1 MSFFDTIPW
10 MIWIVT
16 LPLAAAILTFLFPQI
31 AAGLSLLMGFTMSIP
46 AIGLCLQVVRMGSQR
61 YAIGGWGAPLGIEL
75 YANGL
80 VAAMIALTA
89 LVALST
95 TIYAR
100 SYFSH
105 TQPIQDPPERPHTDY
120 FWPLWMFLWAAL
132 NALFLSGDIFNLYVT
147 LELTSL
153 SAVALVALAGGAALK
168 AAMRYLL
175 VSLLGSLIYLLGVVY
190 LYAFSGTLSLSA
202 LGSRIDGSLACLTA
216 LALMAGGLI
225 MKTALFP
232 MHFWLPPAHASAPAP
247 VSAALSGL
255 VVKASFYLLLR
266 LWFDV
271 FMGAVTV
278 PISDILGLMGAAAV
292 FWGSLNALRTKRLK
306 LLVAY
311 STVAQ
316 LGYLFLVFPLVGTLN
331 DGLTAWLGCIYFIL
345 AHACAKAAAF
355 FSAGAV
361 QYALGHD
368 NIDDMVGIVRCL
380 PVPVFAFAIAGIS
393 LIGLPPSGGFIA
405 KWLLINAALVQGQ
418 WWWVVL
424 ILAGGLFSAA
434 YIFRVFSKTFA
445 YKTETLDARPI
456 SLGFQYPA
464 LVLAVVALILGIVA
478 PYPLALLQINPPLSG
493 PVLQMVLP

>member
-1 MSFFDTIPW
+1 
-10 MIWIVT
+10 
-16 LPLAAAILTFLFPQI
+16 
-31 AAGLSLLMGFTMSIP
+31 
-46 AIGLCLQVVRMGSQR
+46 
-61 YAIGGWGAPLGIEL
+61 
-75 YANGL
+75 
-80 VAAMIALTA
+80 
-89 LVALST
+89 
-95 TIYAR
+95 
-100 SYFSH
+100 
-105 TQPIQDPPERPHTDY
+105 
-120 FWPLWMFLWAAL
+120 
-132 NALFLSGDIFNLYVT
+132 
-147 LELTSL
+147 
-153 SAVALVALAGGAALK
+153 
-168 AAMRYLL
+168 
-175 VSLLGSLIYLLGVVY
+175 
-190 LYAFSGTLSLSA
+190 
-202 LGSRIDGSLACLTA
+202 
-216 LALMAGGLI
+216 
-225 MKTALFP
+225 
-232 MHFWLPPAHASAPAP
+232 
-247 VSAALSGL
+247 
-255 VVKASFYLLLR
+255 
-266 LWFDV
+266 
-271 FMGAVTV
+271 
-278 PISDILGLMGAAAV
+278 
-292 FWGSLNALRTKRLK
+292 
-306 LLVAY
+306 
-311 STVAQ
+311 VAQ